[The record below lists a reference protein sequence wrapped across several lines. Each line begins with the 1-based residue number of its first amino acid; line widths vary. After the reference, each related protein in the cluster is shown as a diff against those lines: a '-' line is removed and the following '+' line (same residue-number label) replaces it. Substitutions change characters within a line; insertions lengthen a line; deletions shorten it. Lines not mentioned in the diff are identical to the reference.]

1 MKKKSITQK
10 HFNSMALQRAN
21 LKKNKDEIKKLNKII
36 DEVSKNENEL
46 KKSKA

>member
-1 MKKKSITQK
+1 
-10 HFNSMALQRAN
+10 MALQRAN